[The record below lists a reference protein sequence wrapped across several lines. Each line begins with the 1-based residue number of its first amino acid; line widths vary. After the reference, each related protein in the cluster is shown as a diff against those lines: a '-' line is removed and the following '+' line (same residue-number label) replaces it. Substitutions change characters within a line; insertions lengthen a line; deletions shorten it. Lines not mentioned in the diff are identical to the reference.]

1 MKRVLILVSFLSLL
15 GICQPGE
22 LQADIVVIIHPDNPV
37 ETLSQRQV
45 IDIFMG
51 REVRFPNG
59 ATAIPVDQAPN
70 SPVRERYYQQLI
82 GKSIAQINAYWARL
96 LFTGRATPPRVLGS
110 NEAVMDTVLNNRDVI
125 AYIDRAD
132 LTDQVKIIYTLQDAP

>member
-1 MKRVLILVSFLSLL
+1 M
-15 GICQPGE
+15 
-22 LQADIVVIIHPDNPV
+22 IIHPDNPV